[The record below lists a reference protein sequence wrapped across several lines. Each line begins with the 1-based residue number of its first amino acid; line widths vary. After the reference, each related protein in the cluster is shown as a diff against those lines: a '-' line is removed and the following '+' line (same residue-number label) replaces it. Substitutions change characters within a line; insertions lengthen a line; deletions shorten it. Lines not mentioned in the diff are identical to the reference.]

1 MENKKYEVYRGNY
14 ITIKQKNK
22 EIFKS
27 VVDKRKWRY
36 PEWR

>member
-14 ITIKQKNK
+14 ITLKQKNSV
-22 EIFKS
+22 EFKL
-27 VVDKRKWRY
+27 VVDKSKWRY